1 MTAMNGQLLMKPSTL
16 ARRRSSGKRSNA
28 RWAALIDD
36 DVAGIDGDIERLIAV
51 YVVKLGCTREKASAA
66 LVRELSSLGLG
77 RGALQL
83 EEQG

>member
-1 MTAMNGQLLMKPSTL
+1 MKAMKGQLVMRSDTL
-16 ARRRSSGKRSNA
+16 PRHRSSRKRPNA
-28 RWAALIDD
+28 RWAALMGD

-83 EEQG
+83 EEQC